1 MPLGIKQKGILATCN
16 YVARARGVRKLMQIF
31 EAKKICPDLVLA
43 DGEDL
48 SPFRDVSKE
57 LYTLVRSHSWNG
69 KTERLGLDE
78 VFLDV
83 TDIVAYNVGLLNPNS
98 LAESFF
104 YLSKDDPESGFPYDA
119 TLFAG
124 CVEGYEDDNLP
135 TTVLGPTQSLL
146 RMQFLVASHLA
157 RHIRLRIEDRG
168 YTSACGIS
176 TNKILAKLAGNR
188 NKPRNQ
194 TTLLALDDAAVLSF
208 MDTHGLRQV
217 PGIGARTT
225 RMLEAYVT
233 GGDLDLVTRSM
244 ESAVTVGQA
253 RTHPDVSPQ
262 VLERLLGG
270 PGTEKGLGH
279 KVWGLLHGVD
289 DTDVKPATDI
299 PTQISIE
306 DTYKGLNEMV
316 EIQAELRKLSASL
329 LRRMHIDLTED
340 ASPHPPVSGDGD
352 GSVEEASGPGRKWIA
367 HPKTLRL
374 STAPKW
380 SASDGKPYMFGR
392 ASRSQPLPAFV
403 FNLQAEPRQRAARL
417 VEEALLG
424 MFARL
429 NPAPRG
435 WNLGMLNVCVTN
447 MHPAGTEDGSGRGR
461 DIAVMFRRQED
472 VLREFTVYGDDDAS
486 EAPEP
491 SEQGGGE
498 EDSDRAGEEQREEDV
513 ADDDDMWE
521 DAGDFSDGIMEHCPL
536 CDRLIPIFAL
546 GAHDR
551 FHQEIS

>member
-16 YVARARGVRKLMQIF
+16 YVARGRGVRKLMQIF
-31 EAKKICPDLVLA
+31 EAKKICSDLVLA

-57 LYTLVRSHSWNG
+57 LYALVRSHSWNG

-83 TDIVAYNVGLLNPNS
+83 TDIVAYNVDLLNPNS

-104 YLSKDDPESGFPYDA
+104 YLSKDDPESGFAYDA

-124 CVEGYEDDNLP
+124 CVEGSEDD
-135 TTVLGPTQSLL
+135 GSPTQSLL
-146 RMQFLVASHLA
+146 HMRLLVASHLA
-157 RHIRLRIEDRG
+157 RHIRLQIEDRG

-176 TNKILAKLAGNR
+176 TNKVLAKLAGNR

-208 MDTHGLRQV
+208 MDAHGLRQV

-253 RTHPDVSPQ
+253 RMRPDMSPQ
-262 VLERLLGG
+262 LLERILGG

-279 KVWGLLHGVD
+279 KVWALLHGVD
-289 DTDVKPATDI
+289 DTEVKPATDI

-340 ASPHPPVSGDGD
+340 ASPHPPGGDGD
-352 GSVEEASGPGRKWIA
+352 GSAEEASGPGRKWIA

-380 SASDGKPYMFGR
+380 STSDGKPYMFGR
-392 ASRSQPLPAFV
+392 ASRSQSLPAFV
-403 FNLQAEPRQRAARL
+403 FNLQAEPAQRAGRL

-424 MFARL
+424 MFAKL

-435 WNLGMLNVCVTN
+435 WNLGMLNICVTN

-461 DIAVMFRRQED
+461 DISVMFRRQED
-472 VLREFTVYGDDDAS
+472 VLREFTVYDDDENDENDAS

-491 SEQGGGE
+491 AEQGGEE
-498 EDSDRAGEEQREEDV
+498 EDWDRAGEEQHEEDV